1 VEIVALAKLR
11 TESEVQSADIVRRPE
26 RLYIPGYTEPLLL
39 DEGAPVTRFLSRI
52 RDEVHRFVITFHRD
66 KRAKRSFK
74 TRLDEIA
81 GVTDDMRR
89 RLLGHFKTVPAIR
102 EVPAEEVA
110 RIGRM
115 PITLAR
121 KIIAALEAKKR

>member
-1 VEIVALAKLR
+1 
-11 TESEVQSADIVRRPE
+11 
-26 RLYIPGYTEPLLL
+26 LYIPGHAEPLLL
-39 DEGAPVTRFLSRI
+39 DEGAAVTRFLSRI

-74 TRLDEIA
+74 TRLDEIS

-102 EVPAEEVA
+102 EEPAEEVA
-110 RIGRM
+110 RVGRM
-115 PITLAR
+115 PLTLAR
-121 KIIAALEAKKR
+121 KIIAALEAKKRE